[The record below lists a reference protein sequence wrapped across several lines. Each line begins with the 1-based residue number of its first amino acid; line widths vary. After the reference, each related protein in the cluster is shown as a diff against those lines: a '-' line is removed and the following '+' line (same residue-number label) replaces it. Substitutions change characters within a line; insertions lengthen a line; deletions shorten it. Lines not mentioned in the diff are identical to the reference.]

1 MSAGIPLCDIPSA
14 GVYQENRVLISCT
27 QKRRGNFAQFFPR
40 HKFFGKQ
47 VLSTEHEDRPN
58 ASSFLSPVAPHWG
71 LVVQVSPRRTTPSKP
86 FELEQSRHTTKVCF
100 CRTIQLPKR
109 HPLLHAPHAH
119 NRPSRSKNIFEI
131 SNTKSATKFATEFL
145 SHTEYD
151 TLTQI
156 REVTGRSPEG
166 PHFLPRSKVLSTQ
179 GLSDTFTK

>member
-1 MSAGIPLCDIPSA
+1 MGEFSGHRYCVISRHCGRESPLRSGGPPR
-14 GVYQENRVLISCT
+14 RVLVLRQNFFEIHHGSVKIFSRSSCEFEIHHGAPT

-40 HKFFGKQ
+40 QKFFGKQ

-119 NRPSRSKNIFEI
+119 DRPSRSNAE
-131 SNTKSATKFATEFL
+131 
-145 SHTEYD
+145 
-151 TLTQI
+151 
-156 REVTGRSPEG
+156 
-166 PHFLPRSKVLSTQ
+166 HF
-179 GLSDTFTK
+179 